1 MKTLLK
7 RKQNQKKKVNIEVFQ
22 IKMKTLIKKNIPIID
37 LLKKKKKN
45 QLLILI
51 KPLID
56 KDIIT
61 SKIRKQ
67 FPKMK
72 KQEDGQDI
80 KS

>member
-56 KDIIT
+56 KDIIP

-67 FPKMK
+67 FLKMK